1 MSSLRTTQRPIWT
14 VLPPVGTRVELL
26 ASSPWCTAVRPIPA
40 GTPGTVVD
48 WYGEP
53 EPGRDHD
60 ARYCDFPLWVAF
72 DGQPPPGGKP
82 GRLCQPGE
90 LRIVGEP

>member
-26 ASSPWCTAVRPIPA
+26 AGSPYTYSIPA
-40 GTPGTVVD
+40 GSLGTVAD

-53 EPGRDHD
+53 DPGGDHD
-60 ARYCDFPLWVAF
+60 ARYVSFPLWVLF
-72 DGQPPPGGKP
+72 DGQPPPDGKH
-82 GRLCQPGE
+82 GWLCQPGE
-90 LRIVGEP
+90 LRMVQP